1 MYADDI
7 RLHITGDI
15 PNANENMMIDLK
27 NISQW
32 AELWQLKLN
41 NKKCSVLHIGSRNPN
56 YVYLLNYV
64 PITNTHEMKD
74 LGIAVSDCLCF
85 DSYID
90 TVVTKAYYICYGILK
105 SFCTR
110 SPKFLMAML

>member
-1 MYADDI
+1 MV

-15 PNANENMMIDLK
+15 PNANENMMIVLT

-56 YVYLLNYV
+56 YVYLLNNL
-64 PITNTHEMKD
+64 PITNMYMK
-74 LGIAVSDCLCF
+74 
-85 DSYID
+85 
-90 TVVTKAYYICYGILK
+90 
-105 SFCTR
+105 
-110 SPKFLMAML
+110 